1 MSDLPTQGLLQQMN
15 ARHVSGEHLEVLGK
29 RAAALF
35 TEGRSKD
42 LNEAVVST
50 VKTAGLS
57 PEQVRRVVEFAN
69 TAAYLTE
76 FNKEG
81 STHRVVDFGSSGLAN
96 PSTVIQDLNDG
107 GGGSSYDTGSS
118 DYNHPPPEN
127 KTASVWEETAMA
139 QMFAS
144 SGREYPEVNPLGDVI
159 ELRDKLAGAY
169 ETTTSMLSSLEV
181 MYDDISN
188 NMFHQVK
195 QAALAGHSL
204 GEIAQIWQRVAG
216 DEYVK
221 TAFAGMFDRLVDN
234 GVFHNHE
241 ELVGS
246 LTKSA
251 SIGMVNPE
259 HPLLTTFQEYCEVVE
274 KLAETRGAQQELGE
288 GVAQLTDFLKSAGTK
303 KDVAKG
309 LVDYAGHAINTAA
322 DYARKGGET
331 AGKVLFGGEGKGTGE
346 AAHFATKYVV
356 PLAAANEV
364 YRHTLKHSPTAK
376 AVGNALVSAVP
387 GTDAYRQKEL
397 ELELRAQGMG
407 GYR

>member
-204 GEIAQIWQRVAG
+204 GEIVQIWQRVAG

-221 TAFAGMFDRLVDN
+221 TAFAGMLDRLVDN
-234 GVFHNHE
+234 GVFHDHE

-288 GVAQLTDFLKSAGTK
+288 GVAQLTDFLKNASAP
-303 KDVAKG
+303 AAG
-309 LVDYAGHAINTAA
+309 LIDYAGHLIGRAA
-322 DYARKGGET
+322 QHAEHGGRE
-331 AGKVLFGGEGKGTGE
+331 AGKFLFGGTGE
-346 AAHFATKYVV
+346 VPGRLAHHATKYVL
-356 PLAAANEV
+356 PALAVNEV
-364 YRHTLKHSPTAK
+364 YRHTLKHNPMFNKVQET
-376 AVGNALVSAVP
+376 LVSAVP
-387 GTDAYRQKEL
+387 GTDAYRQKDL
-397 ELELRAQGMG
+397 ELEMRAQGMG
-407 GYR
+407 GLY